1 MEKRRVKVSKKKI
14 EEISN
19 RMYNEAVASLV
30 KKEMIKSK
38 SYNENFIS
46 NRNEKFNYKK
56 NFNNKIND
64 NDNDNIKKNNI
75 FFSDRIN
82 LNYNPDKDFRE
93 NKNYHKNQKKKNK
106 SVNNSFKHTHN
117 QSFGMTKEKYSNF
130 QNAEKIIDDFFKQHN

>member
-19 RMYNEAVASLV
+19 RMYKEAVASLV
-30 KKEMIKSK
+30 RKEMIKSQ
-38 SYNENFIS
+38 SYSQNFTS
-46 NRNEKFNYKK
+46 NRKEKYNNEKSLNYK
-56 NFNNKIND
+56 NND
-64 NDNDNIKKNNI
+64 NDKDNIKNNNK

-82 LNYNPDKDFRE
+82 FNYNPEEGFKE
-93 NKNYHKNQKKKNK
+93 NKIYHKNQKKKNK

-117 QSFGMTKEKYSNF
+117 QSFGMTEEKYSNF